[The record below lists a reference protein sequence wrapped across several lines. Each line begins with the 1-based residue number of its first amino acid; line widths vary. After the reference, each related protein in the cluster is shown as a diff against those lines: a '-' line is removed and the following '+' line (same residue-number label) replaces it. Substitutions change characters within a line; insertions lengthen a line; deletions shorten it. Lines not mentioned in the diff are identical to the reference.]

1 MKRSDTGDFCV
12 LYIEPDDEKE
22 SIFRVIS
29 EQKKPIVIML
39 MGRGQRSEP
48 QGERPETRVFQRPED
63 FAELKHLRRHL
74 GVPVLFVISG
84 SESLIQLAG
93 RHGFPVYRSMDTLA
107 DAIASGQ
114 RQRGVSRRTVPL
126 SPLPES
132 SPRRTIPLN
141 TLDAPAVQRRTVPLL
156 ATEPAVQRSPQPTP
170 ISRNATPINGNGRN
184 GNG

>member
-48 QGERPETRVFQRPED
+48 PGERPEMRVFQRPED

-84 SESLIQLAG
+84 SESLIHTGVISALSSSAAACRRARPEGPFRSIPSTRQLCSAG
-93 RHGFPVYRSMDTLA
+93 PCLC
-107 DAIASGQ
+107 
-114 RQRGVSRRTVPL
+114 
-126 SPLPES
+126 
-132 SPRRTIPLN
+132 
-141 TLDAPAVQRRTVPLL
+141 
-156 ATEPAVQRSPQPTP
+156 
-170 ISRNATPINGNGRN
+170 
-184 GNG
+184 